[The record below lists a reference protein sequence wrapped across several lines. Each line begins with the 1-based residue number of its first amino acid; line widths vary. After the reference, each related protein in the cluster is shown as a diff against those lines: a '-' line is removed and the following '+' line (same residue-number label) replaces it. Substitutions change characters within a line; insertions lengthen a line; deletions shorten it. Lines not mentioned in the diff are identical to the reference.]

1 MASIQQN
8 LIQQQVKVLIV
19 DDQIIIRSILRSLL
33 TKAGFCIVGES
44 SNGEKAL
51 TLTTQL
57 LPDLV
62 CLDITMPGIS
72 GLETLKHIKQTHPKV
87 KVVMITGHQGK
98 LDVEGALAAG
108 ADGYIIKPFKFNT
121 LIATLSKISQSGR

>member
-8 LIQQQVKVLIV
+8 LIQQRIKVLIV

-33 TKAGFCIVGES
+33 TKAGFSVVGES

-51 TLTTQL
+51 ALTTQL

-72 GLETLKHIKQTHPKV
+72 GLDTLKHIKQTHPKI

-98 LDVEGALAAG
+98 QDVEGALAAG
-108 ADGYIIKPFKFNT
+108 ADGYIIKPFKFST
-121 LIATLSKISQSGR
+121 LIATLSKISQ